1 MNIIGLFIY
10 LLIII
15 GAGLGLAYLYRKYI
29 TRRQEVE
36 TEKKEYSLISISVP
50 KENEKT
56 PEAAESMFATL
67 HGIYQTQEELA
78 PGAQQEQISF
88 EIAARGEEIR
98 FFCYLPTY
106 LKDFVEGQIYA
117 QYPEVEIRE
126 VQDYAEDT
134 YNQIFTKNGELDPK
148 AGKSVSSSEL
158 VLTKEEFFPLKTF
171 ENFDVDPLASITGVL
186 GKIKPDEDVWIQII
200 VRPESDEWQQKGIA
214 YVDAIKAGK
223 TPGKSWVAII
233 FSALTGLMK
242 DLAQTAMN
250 PNQEGGGAEEEVEL
264 PGPVSA
270 ALESAE
276 EKITKLGFSTKIR
289 LAAIGPDKIQARNR
303 LQSVIGAF
311 KQYNTQNMNGFVSS
325 PVKLDDADEVNAY
338 TKRFFT
344 DKGYIL
350 NIGELASLFHLPNI
364 SVKTPNMIWA
374 GSRKGEPPAN
384 LPLLSSHK
392 DSKNMT
398 PFAETD
404 FRGKVEKFGIWQDDL
419 RRHMYLI
426 GKTGTGKTT
435 CLQNMAIDKIQ
446 KGHGVGI
453 IDPHGDFI
461 ETVLNFIPDERIKD
475 VVIVDPSDAQFPVA
489 FNPVEQVDES
499 LKNVVCS
506 GLVGIFK
513 KIWAESW
520 GPRLEHI
527 LRNTIFALL
536 EYEGATLLGIPKM
549 LVDQNYRDK
558 VVENIDDPVV
568 KDFWVTE
575 FGQYDQKFRTE
586 AIAPIQNK
594 VGQFLSSS
602 SVRNIL
608 GQEKSTIDF
617 EDIMDHKKILLMDLS
632 KGKIGED
639 ASALLGAMLIT
650 KIQLTAM
657 RRTYQPEEERVD
669 FTLFVDEFQNF
680 ATESFATILSEARK
694 YRLSLIMANQYIA
707 QMDEVVRESIFG
719 NVGSLISFRV
729 GPSDAPYLATEFM
742 PTFEETDLI
751 NLDKFQIYNK
761 MAIEGVTSAPFSA
774 KTLPPFTKKTNNA
787 QKARQYTRDNYA
799 KPIEDVEKIIDDTDQ
814 EGSKSIVEE
823 KEEKLNLD
831 NKTYEGKT
839 YEAKVGT
846 DSRVWYIGEGTKQIK
861 PTKTIKP
868 EQGTE
873 TKKQATTNSLK
884 EHLKRLR
891 QDNKLPGDDNKEQAT
906 DKPAQTKAKD
916 ENGNTTIKEGEK
928 INLNGK

>member
-10 LLIII
+10 LLIVIA
-15 GAGLGLAYLYRKYI
+15 GGLGLSYLYKKYI

-88 EIAARGEEIR
+88 EIAARREEIR

-134 YNQIFTKNGELDPK
+134 YNQIFTKKGELNPQ

-186 GKIKPDEDVWIQII
+186 GKIKPDEDVWIQMI

-223 TPGKSWVAII
+223 TPGKSWVAIV
-233 FSALTGLMK
+233 FSALTGLIK
-242 DLAQTAMN
+242 DLLQTAMN
-250 PNQEGGGAEEEVEL
+250 PNQEGVGAEEEVEL

-270 ALESAE
+270 ALEGAE

-303 LQSVIGAF
+303 LQSIIGAF
-311 KQYNTQNMNGFVSS
+311 KQYNTQNMNGFITT

-344 DKGYIL
+344 DQGYIL
-350 NIGELASLFHLPNI
+350 NIEELASLFHLPNI

-392 DSKNMT
+392 DSKDLT

-435 CLQNMAIDKIQ
+435 CLQNMAIDKIK
-446 KGHGVGI
+446 KGHGVGV
-453 IDPHGDFI
+453 IDPHGDFV
-461 ETVLNFIPDERIKD
+461 ETILNFIPDERVKD
-475 VVIVDPSDAQFPVA
+475 VVLIDPSDAQFPVA

-536 EYEGATLLGIPKM
+536 EYPGATLLGIPKM

-558 VVENIDDPVV
+558 VVEKIEDPVV
-568 KDFWVTE
+568 KDFWLSE

-594 VGQFLSSS
+594 VGQFLSAST
-602 SVRNIL
+602 VRNIL
-608 GQEKSTIDF
+608 GQEKNHDRF
-617 EDIMDHKKILLMDLS
+617 
-632 KGKIGED
+632 
-639 ASALLGAMLIT
+639 
-650 KIQLTAM
+650 
-657 RRTYQPEEERVD
+657 
-669 FTLFVDEFQNF
+669 
-680 ATESFATILSEARK
+680 
-694 YRLSLIMANQYIA
+694 
-707 QMDEVVRESIFG
+707 
-719 NVGSLISFRV
+719 
-729 GPSDAPYLATEFM
+729 
-742 PTFEETDLI
+742 
-751 NLDKFQIYNK
+751 
-761 MAIEGVTSAPFSA
+761 
-774 KTLPPFTKKTNNA
+774 
-787 QKARQYTRDNYA
+787 
-799 KPIEDVEKIIDDTDQ
+799 
-814 EGSKSIVEE
+814 
-823 KEEKLNLD
+823 
-831 NKTYEGKT
+831 
-839 YEAKVGT
+839 
-846 DSRVWYIGEGTKQIK
+846 
-861 PTKTIKP
+861 
-868 EQGTE
+868 
-873 TKKQATTNSLK
+873 
-884 EHLKRLR
+884 
-891 QDNKLPGDDNKEQAT
+891 
-906 DKPAQTKAKD
+906 
-916 ENGNTTIKEGEK
+916 
-928 INLNGK
+928 